1 MQMINPFLWF
11 DNQAEEAVNF
21 YVSTFSSVFDSSAG
35 EKKSSV
41 LFTNRYGEAG
51 PGPKGSVMIMGFQ
64 LIGKEFTALNGG
76 PVKDFTFNPSI
87 SFFVDCKNEEEL
99 SELFKKLSY
108 NGKIRMPLDKYPF
121 SEWFV
126 WIDDKFGVSWQLNLA
141 KNNYDITPFLWF
153 KNQAE
158 EAMNYYTSIFSAIG
172 ANDLG
177 IQKLTPFGEN
187 DNGPVGK
194 VKHAVFTL
202 NGQQYM
208 AMDSNKENFSPA
220 ISLFVN
226 CDTQKEVDELW
237 NKLSE
242 GGKTSQCGWLAD
254 KFGIT
259 WQIIPAILGKLMSD
273 PDHKKSQR
281 VMQAML
287 KMTKIESK
295 ILIEA
300 YEQ

>member
-1 MQMINPFLWF
+1 MKNIFPFLWF

-21 YVSTFSSVFDSSAG
+21 YVSTFATVFDSSAG

-51 PGPKGSVMIMGFQ
+51 PGLKGSVMIMNFR

-87 SFFVDCKNEEEL
+87 SFFINCKNDEEIN
-99 SELFKKLSY
+99 ELFRKLSSG
-108 NGKIRMPLDKYPF
+108 GKIRMPLDKYPF
-121 SEWFV
+121 SEKFV
-126 WIDDKFGVSWQLNLA
+126 WIDDKFGISWQLNLA
-141 KNNYDITPFLWF
+141 RNTYDIIPFLWF

-158 EAMNYYTSIFSAIG
+158 EAMNYYISIFSAIG
-172 ANDLG
+172 KNDSG
-177 IQKLTPFGEN
+177 INTLTRFGEN
-187 DNGPVGK
+187 DNGPLGK
-194 VKHAVFTL
+194 IKLAVFTL

-237 NKLSE
+237 NNLSQ
-242 GGKTSQCGWLAD
+242 GGKTSQCGWLTD

-259 WQIIPAILGKLMSD
+259 WQIIPTILGKLMSD

-287 KMTKIESK
+287 KMSKIESE

-300 YEQ
+300 YKQ

>member
-21 YVSTFSSVFDSSAG
+21 YVSTFSSVFDSSDG
-35 EKKSSV
+35 QKKSSI
-41 LFTNRYGEAG
+41 LLTNRYGEAG
-51 PGPKGSVMIMGFQ
+51 PGPKGSVMIMNFR

-76 PVKDFTFNPSI
+76 PVKDFIFNPSI
-87 SFFVDCKNEEEL
+87 SFFIDCKNNEEI
-99 SELFKKLSY
+99 SMLFMKLSSG
-108 NGKIRMPLDKYPF
+108 GKIRIPLDKYPF
-121 SEWFV
+121 SEKFA

-141 KNNYDITPFLWF
+141 KNTYDIIPFLWF
-153 KNQAE
+153 GNQSE
-158 EAMNYYTSIFSAIG
+158 EAMNYYISIFSAIG
-172 ANDLG
+172 ENDSG
-177 IQKLTPFGEN
+177 INKLTRFGEN
-187 DNGPVGK
+187 DNGPLGK
-194 VKHAVFTL
+194 VQHAVFTL
-202 NGQQYM
+202 NGQRYM

-220 ISLFVN
+220 ISFFVN

-237 NKLSE
+237 NKLSQ
-242 GGKTSQCGWLAD
+242 GGKTSQCGWLTD

-259 WQIIPAILGKLMSD
+259 WQIIPTILGKLMSD

-287 KMTKIESK
+287 KMSKIESE

-300 YEQ
+300 YKQ